1 MALPNLTRDQA
12 VERAA
17 LITVDSYQ
25 IILDVTDGN
34 GAPGE
39 RTFRSTTTVVFDA
52 LPGADT
58 VIDISAHTV
67 RRASLNDQDLD
78 VSGYDEAAGIPLRG
92 LAQRNVVVVDADCHY
107 SNTGEGLHRFVDPV
121 DGETYLYSQF
131 ETADAKRMFAC
142 FDQPDLKATFDVR
155 VTAPAHWKVI
165 SNGAPLAAANG
176 VHTFATT
183 PRMSTY
189 LVALIAGPYA
199 AWTDTYIDDHGEIPL
214 GIYCRASLAEYMDAE
229 RLFTQT
235 KQGFG
240 FYHKH
245 FGLPYA
251 FGKYDQLFVP
261 EFNAGAMENAGAV
274 TFLEDYVFRSKVTR
288 ASYERRAETVLHEMA
303 HMWFGDLVTMTWW
316 DDLWLN
322 ESFATF
328 ASVLCQSE
336 ATEFT
341 EAWTTFATVEK
352 SWAYRQ
358 DQLPSTRVTAPAHWK
373 VISNGAPLAAA
384 NGVHTFA
391 TTPRMSTYLVALI
404 AGPYAAWTDT
414 YIDDHGEIP
423 LGIYCRASLAEYM
436 DAERLFTQ
444 TKQGFGFYHKHF
456 GLPYAFGK
464 YDQLF
469 VPEFNAG
476 AMENAGAVTFL
487 EDYVFRSKVTRASY
501 ERRAETVLHEM
512 AHMWFGD
519 LVTMTWWDDLWLN
532 ESFATFASVL
542 CQSEAT
548 EFTEAWTTFATVE
561 KSWAYRQDQ
570 LPSTHPIAADI
581 PDLAAVEVNFDGITY
596 AKGASVL
603 KQLVAYV
610 GLERFLAGLR
620 DYFRT
625 HAFGNASFDDLLAA
639 LEKASGRDLSNW
651 GEQWLKTTGLNTL
664 RPDFEVDAE
673 GRFTRFAVTQS
684 GAAPGAGETRVHRL
698 AVGIYD
704 DDGSKSS
711 GKLVRVHREELDVS
725 GPITNVPALV
735 GVSRGKLILVNDDD
749 LTYCSLRL
757 DERSLQT
764 ALDRIADIAEPLPR
778 TLVWSAAWE
787 MTREAEL
794 RARDFVSL
802 VSGGVHAE
810 TEVGVAQR
818 LLLQA
823 QTALG
828 CYAEPGWARERGWPQ
843 FADRLLELA
852 REAEPGSD
860 HQLAYINSLCSS
872 VLSPRHVQTLGALL
886 EGEPAACGLAG
897 LAVDTDLRWR
907 IVTALAT
914 AGAIDAD
921 GPETPRIDAEV
932 QRDPTAAGKRHA
944 AQARAAR
951 PQFVVK
957 DEAFTTVV
965 EDDTLANATGRAM
978 IAGIAAPGQGE
989 LLKPFARRYFQ
1000 AIPGVWARRSSEVA
1014 QSVVIGLYPHWDIS
1028 EQGITA
1034 AEEFL
1039 SDPEVPPALR
1049 RLVLEGQ
1056 AAVQRSLRARNF
1068 DADG

>member
-1 MALPNLTRDQA
+1 VALPNLTRDQA

-17 LITVDSYQ
+17 LITVGNYQ
-25 IILDVTDGN
+25 ISLDLTDGN

-39 RTFRSTTTVVFDA
+39 RTFRSITTVVFDA
-52 LPGADT
+52 LAGADT
-58 VIDISAHTV
+58 VIDIAADTVHSAT
-67 RRASLNDQDLD
+67 LNGRELD
-78 VSGYDEAAGIPLRG
+78 VSGYDESTGIPLPG
-92 LAQRNVVVVDADCHY
+92 LADRNVIVVEADCRY

-142 FDQPDLKATFDVR
+142 FDQPDLKATFEVR
-155 VTAPAHWKVI
+155 VTAPEHWKVV
-165 SNGAPLAAANG
+165 SNGASVSVENG
-176 VHTFATT
+176 VHTFAVT

-199 AWTDTYIDDHGEIPL
+199 VWEDTYSDEHGDIPL
-214 GIYCRASLAEYMDAE
+214 GIYCRASLAEHMDAD
-229 RLFTQT
+229 RLFTET

-328 ASVLCQSE
+328 ASVLCQAE
-336 ATEFT
+336 ATE
-341 EAWTTFATVEK
+341 
-352 SWAYRQ
+352 Y
-358 DQLPSTRVTAPAHWK
+358 TA
-373 VISNGAPLAAA
+373 
-384 NGVHTFA
+384 
-391 TTPRMSTYLVALI
+391 
-404 AGPYAAWTDT
+404 
-414 YIDDHGEIP
+414 
-423 LGIYCRASLAEYM
+423 
-436 DAERLFTQ
+436 
-444 TKQGFGFYHKHF
+444 
-456 GLPYAFGK
+456 
-464 YDQLF
+464 
-469 VPEFNAG
+469 
-476 AMENAGAVTFL
+476 
-487 EDYVFRSKVTRASY
+487 
-501 ERRAETVLHEM
+501 
-512 AHMWFGD
+512 
-519 LVTMTWWDDLWLN
+519 
-532 ESFATFASVL
+532 
-542 CQSEAT
+542 
-548 EFTEAWTTFATVE
+548 AWTTFATVE

-610 GLERFLAGLR
+610 GLEHFLAGLR

-625 HAFGNASFDDLLAA
+625 HAFGNATFDDLLTA
-639 LEKASGRDLSNW
+639 LEQASGRDLSNW
-651 GEQWLKTTGLNTL
+651 GQQWLRTTGLNTL
-664 RPDFEVDAE
+664 RPEFDVDSD

-704 DDGSKSS
+704 EDVSDGS
-711 GKLVRVHREELDVS
+711 GKLVRVHREELDVDGAS
-725 GPITNVPALV
+725 TEVAGLV

-757 DERSLQT
+757 DEQSLQT
-764 ALDRIADIAEPLPR
+764 ALHRIADIAEPLPR

-787 MTREAEL
+787 MTRDAEL

-802 VSGGVHAE
+802 VSGGIQAE
-810 TEVGVAQR
+810 TEVTVAQR

-823 QTALG
+823 QTALAS
-828 CYAEPGWARERGWPQ
+828 YAEPGWSREQGWPAY
-843 FADRLLELA
+843 ADRLLELA
-852 REAEPGSD
+852 RDAEAGSD
-860 HQLAYINSLCSS
+860 HQLVYLNALCSS
-872 VLSPRHVQTLGALL
+872 VLSPRHVETLAALL
-886 EGEPAACGLAG
+886 DGDPAESGLAG
-897 LAVDTDLRWR
+897 VQVDTDLRWR

-921 GPETPRIDAEV
+921 GPESPAIDAEA

-944 AQARAAR
+944 AQAAAAR
-951 PQFVVK
+951 PQLDVK
-957 DEAFTTVV
+957 EAAFTTVV
-965 EDDTLANATGRAM
+965 EDDTLANAAGRAM
-978 IAGIAAPGQGE
+978 IAGIVAPGQGE
-989 LLKPFARRYFQ
+989 LLKPFTARYFE

-1014 QSVVIGLYPHWDIS
+1014 QSVVIGLYPYWDIS
-1028 EQGITA
+1028 DEGIA
-1034 AEEFL
+1034 AADEFL
-1039 SDPEVPPALR
+1039 TAPESEVPPALR

-1056 AAVQRSLRARNF
+1056 AAVKRSLRARRF
-1068 DADG
+1068 DADQR

>member
-1 MALPNLTRDQA
+1 VALPNLTRDQA

-25 IILDVTDGN
+25 INLDLTDGN

-52 LPGADT
+52 LAGAET
-58 VIDISAHTV
+58 VIDIAADNIHSAT
-67 RRASLNDQDLD
+67 LNGRELD
-78 VSGYDEAAGIPLRG
+78 VSGYDESTGIPLRG
-92 LAQRNVVVVDADCHY
+92 LADRNVVFVDADCRY

-121 DGETYLYSQF
+121 DDETYLYSQF
-131 ETADAKRMFAC
+131 ETADAKRVFAC
-142 FDQPDLKATFDVR
+142 FDQPDLKATFAVQ
-155 VTAPAHWKVI
+155 VTAPKHWKVI
-165 SNGAPLAAANG
+165 SNGATTSAENG
-176 VHTFATT
+176 VHSFATT

-199 AWTDTYIDDHGEIPL
+199 EWKDAYTDDHGEIPL
-214 GIYCRASLAEYMDAE
+214 GIYCRASLAQHMDAE

-240 FYHKH
+240 FYHK
-245 FGLPYA
+245 
-251 FGKYDQLFVP
+251 
-261 EFNAGAMENAGAV
+261 N
-274 TFLEDYVFRSKVTR
+274 
-288 ASYERRAETVLHEMA
+288 
-303 HMWFGDLVTMTWW
+303 
-316 DDLWLN
+316 
-322 ESFATF
+322 
-328 ASVLCQSE
+328 
-336 ATEFT
+336 
-341 EAWTTFATVEK
+341 
-352 SWAYRQ
+352 
-358 DQLPSTRVTAPAHWK
+358 
-373 VISNGAPLAAA
+373 
-384 NGVHTFA
+384 
-391 TTPRMSTYLVALI
+391 
-404 AGPYAAWTDT
+404 
-414 YIDDHGEIP
+414 
-423 LGIYCRASLAEYM
+423 
-436 DAERLFTQ
+436 
-444 TKQGFGFYHKHF
+444 F

-570 LPSTHPIAADI
+570 LPSTHPIAAEI

-610 GLERFLAGLR
+610 GLEHFLAGMR

-625 HAFGNASFDDLLAA
+625 HAYGNATFDDLLAA

-651 GEQWLKTTGLNTL
+651 GQQWLKTTGLNTL
-664 RPDFEVDAE
+664 RADFDVDAD
-673 GRFTRFAVTQS
+673 GKITRFVVQQS

-698 AVGIYD
+698 AIGIYD
-704 DDGSKSS
+704 DVSEP
-711 GKLVRVHREELDVS
+711 GKLVRVHREELDID
-725 GPITNVPALV
+725 GPETEVPALV

-757 DERSLQT
+757 DAQSLQT
-764 ALDRIADIAEPLPR
+764 ALERIADITEPLPR

-794 RARDFVSL
+794 RARDFVAL
-802 VSGGVHAE
+802 VSRGVHAE
-810 TEVGVAQR
+810 TEVAVLQR

-823 QTALG
+823 RTALAS
-828 CYAEPGWARERGWPQ
+828 YAEPAWACEHGWPQ

-852 REAEPGSD
+852 RGAQPGSD
-860 HQLAYINSLCSS
+860 QQLAFLNALCTS
-872 VLSPRHVQTLGALL
+872 VLSTRHVVTLADLL
-886 EGEPAACGLAG
+886 DHDPSELGLPG
-897 LAVDTDLRWR
+897 LQIDTDLRWR

-914 AGAIDAD
+914 AGEIDAD
-921 GPETPRIDAEV
+921 GPATPFIDAEV
-932 QRDPTAAGKRHA
+932 QRDPTAAGKRHG
-944 AQARAAR
+944 AQAAAAR
-951 PQFVVK
+951 PQLQVK
-957 DEAFTTVV
+957 EEAWTTVV
-965 EDDTLANATGRAM
+965 EDDTMANITARSI
-978 IAGIAAPGQGE
+978 IASIAPPGQHE
-989 LLKPFARRYFQ
+989 LLKPFTARYFD
-1000 AIPGVWARRSSEVA
+1000 AIPGVWTRRSSEVA
-1014 QSVVIGLYPHWDIS
+1014 QTVVIGLYPHWDIS
-1028 EQGITA
+1028 EDGIAAADRFLTA
-1034 AEEFL
+1034 PE
-1039 SDPEVPPALR
+1039 SEVPPALR

-1056 AAVQRSLRARNF
+1056 AGIKRSLNARQF
-1068 DADG
+1068 DSSAG

>member
-1 MALPNLTRDQA
+1 MVLPNLTRDQA
-12 VERAA
+12 AERAA

-25 IILDVTDGN
+25 ISLDLTDGK
-34 GAPGE
+34 GAPGD

-58 VIDISAHTV
+58 YIDLAAATV
-67 RRASLNDQDLD
+67 RGATLNGRELD
-78 VSGYDEAAGIPLRG
+78 VSGYDESTGIPLRA
-92 LAQRNVVVVDADCHY
+92 LEKRNTLVVDADCRY

-121 DGETYLYSQF
+121 DDETYLYSQF

-155 VTAPAHWKVI
+155 VVAPTHWKVI
-165 SNGAPLAAANG
+165 SNGAPESVRDG

-199 AWTDTYIDDHGEIPL
+199 EWKDSYTDEHGEIPL
-214 GIYCRASLAEYMDAE
+214 GIYCRASLAPHMDAE

-240 FYHKH
+240 FYHK
-245 FGLPYA
+245 
-251 FGKYDQLFVP
+251 
-261 EFNAGAMENAGAV
+261 N
-274 TFLEDYVFRSKVTR
+274 
-288 ASYERRAETVLHEMA
+288 
-303 HMWFGDLVTMTWW
+303 
-316 DDLWLN
+316 
-322 ESFATF
+322 
-328 ASVLCQSE
+328 
-336 ATEFT
+336 
-341 EAWTTFATVEK
+341 
-352 SWAYRQ
+352 
-358 DQLPSTRVTAPAHWK
+358 
-373 VISNGAPLAAA
+373 
-384 NGVHTFA
+384 
-391 TTPRMSTYLVALI
+391 
-404 AGPYAAWTDT
+404 
-414 YIDDHGEIP
+414 
-423 LGIYCRASLAEYM
+423 
-436 DAERLFTQ
+436 
-444 TKQGFGFYHKHF
+444 F

-570 LPSTHPIAADI
+570 LPSTHPIAAEI

-610 GLERFLAGLR
+610 GLEQFLAGLR

-625 HAFGNASFDDLLAA
+625 HAYGNATFDDLIAA
-639 LEKASGRDLSNW
+639 LEQASGRDLSDW
-651 GEQWLKTTGLNTL
+651 GRQWLKTTGLNTL
-664 RPDFEVDAE
+664 RPDFDVDSD

-684 GAAPGAGETRVHRL
+684 GAEPGAGETRVHRL

-704 DDGSKSS
+704 DSDSG
-711 GKLVRVHREELDVS
+711 GKLVRVHREELDVE
-725 GPITNVPALV
+725 GAETEVPALV

-757 DERSLQT
+757 DAQSLQT
-764 ALDRIADIAEPLPR
+764 ALERIADIAEPLPR
-778 TLVWSAAWE
+778 SLVWSAAWE

-794 RARDFVSL
+794 RARDFVAL
-802 VSGGVHAE
+802 VAGGVQAE

-818 LLLQA
+818 LLMQA

-828 CYAEPGWARERGWPQ
+828 SYAEPGWAREHGWPQ

-852 REAEPGSD
+852 RGAQPGSD
-860 HQLAYINSLCSS
+860 HQLAFVNTLCTS
-872 VLSPRHVQTLGALL
+872 VLSTRHVVVLADLL
-886 EGEPAACGLAG
+886 DRDPAELGLAG
-897 LAVDTDLRWR
+897 LEIDTDLRWR
-907 IVTALAT
+907 LVTALAA
-914 AGAIDAD
+914 AGEIDAD
-921 GPETPRIDAEV
+921 GPATPFIDAEV
-932 QRDPTAAGKRHA
+932 RRDPTAAGKRHG
-944 AQARAAR
+944 AQAAAAR
-951 PQFVVK
+951 PQLPVK
-957 DEAFTTVV
+957 EEAWTTVV
-965 EDDTLANATGRAM
+965 EDDTLANITARSI
-978 IAGIAAPGQGE
+978 IAGIAPPGQHE
-989 LLKPFARRYFQ
+989 LLKPFTARYFD
-1000 AIPGVWARRSSEVA
+1000 AIAGVWARRSSEVA
-1014 QSVVIGLYPHWDIS
+1014 QTVVIGLYPHWDIS
-1028 EQGITA
+1028 EAGIA
-1034 AEEFL
+1034 AADQFL
-1039 SDPEVPPALR
+1039 GGPDIPPALR
-1049 RLVLEGQ
+1049 RLVMEGQ
-1056 AAVQRSLRARNF
+1056 AGVKRSLKARTY
-1068 DADG
+1068 DAAG